1 MLSLTLGEYLK
12 CYNRAI
18 RKPCNDFPVNT
29 FVIVVYVFI
38 AQCTEILLFW
48 QITHYMQFTNKK
60 NAAIFF
66 PEPTVFFFLFQYFSI
81 IHYFTFLW
89 IWPKYVLEIAPFKY
103 KILIIY
109 ILGGWKKIV
118 LIILALEDR
127 LLFLAPLWH
136 ERDFSLFN
144 HQLSKTDGDLEEK
157 DHQIIS
163 GLVSGDFSYYRIV
176 N

>member
-1 MLSLTLGEYLK
+1 ME
-12 CYNRAI
+12 
-18 RKPCNDFPVNT
+18 V
-29 FVIVVYVFI
+29 
-38 AQCTEILLFW
+38 
-48 QITHYMQFTNKK
+48 
-60 NAAIFF
+60 
-66 PEPTVFFFLFQYFSI
+66 
-81 IHYFTFLW
+81 
-89 IWPKYVLEIAPFKY
+89 APFKY

-109 ILGGWKKIV
+109 ILGGWKQIV

-157 DHQIIS
+157 DHQILS